1 MEKLFELPPLAIIA
15 LGVTLGIMW
24 GARQFGLTSGAN
36 SSPQKSPASAEVAA
50 VIVDPTALNN
60 ATAAVKDLTAELKA
74 EREQQDNHVHML
86 CRRLEGLAEEMEN
99 LTRNI
104 GALVIEFARS
114 KR

>member
-24 GARQFGLTSGAN
+24 GARQFGLTAGAN
-36 SSPQKSPASAEVAA
+36 SSPQKSAASAEVAA

-60 ATAAVKDLTAELKA
+60 ATAAVKDLTSELKA

-86 CRRLEGLAEEMEN
+86 CRRLESVAEEMEN

-104 GALVIEFARS
+104 GALVIEMAR